1 MVGYSAFGGI
11 PGMQEQLQ
19 KIKDR
24 AKNQQSVGSG
34 SLIGGGEGNR
44 GIAKVVPLNP
54 AGSLAQSAI
63 PGGTLGAG
71 GFATAPAAAPMEQ
84 AAPELAAEVA
94 PEVMS
99 AAAAPD
105 LYNNAIRTPQ
115 QDAVG
120 QIQGNAFMRQR
131 SMQGLV

>member
-1 MVGYSAFGGI
+1 MVGYNAFEQM

-19 KIKDR
+19 KIRDR

-71 GFATAPAAAPMEQ
+71 GFAAAPMEQ